1 MGESSGQSE
10 FFYYTYSTTAHSSFS
25 NQGFAHQKLFVM
37 MPLRNVLSIFLHLA
51 LLNAN
56 LVLCNPIHA
65 PDAFALQQSSDVW
78 ASVVAN
84 VSPLMILVGERNA
97 KEHMRTA
104 SSWHQ
109 FLPLAVAPLGILS
122 IMVSAVRLSGSGF
135 LRRLLGRD
143 AERRSETMVEL
154 TPLSVAPANSVYT
167 SRAVEIE
174 PLYNKDRVAFV
185 CAHVSAIS
193 KVEDAIEGFRELLS
207 HRTGILDDDRD
218 MELIMA
224 EWNSSLA
231 LKEVAQLANYI
242 TNNCEKPP
250 VLSGTI
256 ASASLSYRTTGI
268 SPTQTT
274 SASQTHSWVF
284 FQWRDVLAAICF
296 ASAMIGILILGLL
309 KGASSSSTIWM
320 GISGYIGIA
329 VFTFALLVLIRS
341 EVVIEPEPLPSVF
354 KNAYW
359 TFSDSRH
366 ADHQPTQGPNSNV
379 LVTVRQSPST
389 PEKRPKNNFITSF
402 LTVGLVGSYVV
413 YYLGL
418 RASPW
423 WVGLGSL
430 GIVWAAATYRAT
442 VSQNFLTATGKGVGN
457 KEHWIGMFRNTGSES
472 MLATVTNA
480 EARSLQAH
488 DLALAKSMSKGSI
501 EEGDFEIV
509 EKDQAALTQSRSKGN
524 ILFVIPSIRVALRTW
539 SGFEDVMKVG
549 LEMGKRAAKVKTLN
563 IESHELHGDRW
574 LRIVRFRMIIYV
586 PGLVWKSK
594 ATVDFALPP
603 DFTFDTLLRHIIQ
616 LLHVCM
622 DQEGDITTHDV
633 PSRTSTELS
642 HVLCGPIADPP
653 VDPARFEN
661 QPTPTLQQLL
671 TALRDNKA
679 NAESSKFTLEQAVV
693 LPITT
698 LACIYD
704 RWLQASGVFGD
715 EIQTL
720 QNSFSDALA
729 LSGEK
734 NLGTLQKQFDRLRLW
749 DDFMVEK
756 LQTEEDGN
764 EGLLPRDS
772 TSGRYATHN
781 LRA

>member
-1 MGESSGQSE
+1 ML
-10 FFYYTYSTTAHSSFS
+10 
-25 NQGFAHQKLFVM
+25 FAMKPF
-37 MPLRNVLSIFLHLA
+37 RNVLSTFLHLA
-51 LLNAN
+51 FFNAN
-56 LVLCNPIHA
+56 LVVCNPIH
-65 PDAFALQQSSDVW
+65 PRDAFAAQQSSDVW
-78 ASVVAN
+78 AGVVAN

-109 FLPLAVAPLGILS
+109 FMPLAAAPLGILS
-122 IMVSAVRLSGSGF
+122 IMVSAIRLSGSGF

-154 TPLSVAPANSVYT
+154 TPLSVAPATSVYT

-193 KVEDAIEGFRELLS
+193 NVEDAIEGFRELLS
-207 HRTGILDDDRD
+207 HRSGILDDDRD
-218 MELIMA
+218 MEIIMA
-224 EWNSSLA
+224 EWNSSLT
-231 LKEVAQLANYI
+231 LEEVAQLADYI
-242 TNNCEKPP
+242 TNNREKSPL
-250 VLSGTI
+250 LSGSI

-274 SASQTHSWVF
+274 SASQTHAWVF

-296 ASAMIGILILGLL
+296 ASSMIGILILGLL
-309 KGASSSSTIWM
+309 KGASSSSTFWM

-341 EVVIEPEPLPSVF
+341 EVIIEPEALPSVF

-366 ADHQPTQGPNSNV
+366 AEHQPTQGPNSNV
-379 LVTVRQSPST
+379 LVTVRQSPSFS
-389 PEKRPKNNFITSF
+389 EKRLKNSFITSF

-413 YYLGL
+413 YYLSL

-442 VSQNFLTATGKGVGN
+442 VSQNFLTATREGVGN

-472 MLATVTNA
+472 MLATFTNA
-480 EARSLQAH
+480 EARSL
-488 DLALAKSMSKGSI
+488 AKPVSKASI
-501 EEGDFEIV
+501 EEEGFEIV
-509 EKDQAALTQSRSKGN
+509 EDKAALAQSRSKGN

-549 LEMGKRAAKVKTLN
+549 LEMGKRAAKVKALN
-563 IESHELHGDRW
+563 IESHELVGDRW

-603 DFTFDTLLRHIIQ
+603 DFSFDTLLRHIIQ

-622 DQEGDITTHDV
+622 DQEGDITRHDV
-633 PSRTSTELS
+633 PNRTSIELS
-642 HVLCGPIADPP
+642 HVLCGPIADSP
-653 VDPARFEN
+653 VGPASFEN

-671 TALRDNKA
+671 TALGDNKT

-693 LPITT
+693 LPTTT

-704 RWLQASGVFGD
+704 RWLQGAGVFGD
-715 EIQTL
+715 EIQSL
-720 QNSFSDALA
+720 QNSFADSLA
-729 LSGEK
+729 LSGEA
-734 NLGTLQKQFDRLRLW
+734 NLGTLQKEFDRLRLW

-756 LQTEEDGN
+756 TQSGDGN
-764 EGLLPRDS
+764 EGLLLRDF

-781 LRA
+781 LKG